1 WQRCGGDGFLL
12 QPRHRVPFA
21 KHSRWSERRSGIRS
35 PPSDRRGSRRKFD
48 SPMRN
53 STWVIA
59 GYESGLT
66 LNELAT
72 AFGADHRTLANRLEG
87 RDIPR
92 RGPRLSYEQLQE
104 AIALYGRGW
113 SLSRA
118 ERFGVYPLSIRYR
131 LQRSGVK
138 LRPRPGWS
146 SKST

>member
-1 WQRCGGDGFLL
+1 MLTMREAVGVAAVVVGAATLAAVSHHVGGQGTHA
-12 QPRHRVPFA
+12 RETVEA
-21 KHSRWSERRSGIRS
+21 
-35 PPSDRRGSRRKFD
+35 
-48 SPMRN
+48 
-53 STWVIA
+53 V
-59 GYESGLT
+59 
-66 LNELAT
+66 
-72 AFGADHRTLANRLEG
+72 ANRLEG